1 MEIVG
6 GTVFDKLVLIEEYH
20 PLTFIF
26 TFPFIFTVFIAK
38 IKCVSC

>member
-20 PLTFIF
+20 PLTFF